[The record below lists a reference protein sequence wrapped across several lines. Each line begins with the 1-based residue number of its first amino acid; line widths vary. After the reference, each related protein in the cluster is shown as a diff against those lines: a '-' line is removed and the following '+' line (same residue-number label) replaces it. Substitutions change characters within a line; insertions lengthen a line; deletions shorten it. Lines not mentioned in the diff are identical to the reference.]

1 MLRKK
6 VAHIWGNNCMP
17 IASCKWEA
25 FPFFENRE
33 DCHGRRGALPS
44 ELGALWL
51 YSLPYEITS
60 SLPGPMPFC
69 VLVSHTREMYPLLG
83 PSSGRMTSLQFGDP
97 RMLTQSFT

>member
-1 MLRKK
+1 
-6 VAHIWGNNCMP
+6 MP

-69 VLVSHTREMYPLLG
+69 VLVSHEGDVPLVGAKLWTNDQLAVWRSTDVNPIIHIG
-83 PSSGRMTSLQFGDP
+83 
-97 RMLTQSFT
+97 